1 MKNIQED
8 SRLEENNIAEIKRK
22 MNEKISDFYAYQNR
36 KEFKEILRNS
46 ESTHAYNLYLDEM
59 NRINEKMDRRR
70 IVERKRIDKIQTL
83 CDDGFKKKEYLKNK
97 IDKYNK
103 RHKEYKEQDNLIPN
117 DDFYIINRNNDK
129 DQIGTLLPKLL
140 SLRKTCLDE
149 ITVGNFVNKKK

>member
-1 MKNIQED
+1 
-8 SRLEENNIAEIKRK
+8 

-36 KEFKEILRNS
+36 KEFKEILKNS

-70 IVERKRIDKIQTL
+70 FVERKRIDKIQTL
-83 CDDGFKKKEYLKNK
+83 CDEGFKKKEYLKNK

-103 RHKEYKEQDNLIPN
+103 RHKEYNQQDNLIPN
-117 DDFYIINRNNDK
+117 DNFYIINRNNDK
-129 DQIGTLLPKLL
+129 DQMGTLLPKLL

-149 ITVGNFVNKKK
+149 ITVGNFLNKKK